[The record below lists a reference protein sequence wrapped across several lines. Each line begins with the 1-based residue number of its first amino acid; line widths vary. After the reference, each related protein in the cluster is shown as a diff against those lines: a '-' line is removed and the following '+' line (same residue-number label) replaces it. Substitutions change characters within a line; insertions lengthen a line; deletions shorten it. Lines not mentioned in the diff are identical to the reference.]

1 MKPITTPNATT
12 SRLGYRPELDGLRG
26 IAIIIVVAIHAS
38 GWPRGG
44 LLGVDIFFTL
54 SGFLITT
61 LLLEEWLAHG
71 SISLRDFYL
80 RRYYRL
86 FPALFVLLATYAMF
100 VVAFSDAGVGMRL
113 RGAGFGITYI
123 ANWVMA
129 FNRPFPEWEI
139 GHLWSLAVEEQFYLL
154 WPAMLVLVLRGVL
167 RGVPDLRRAAWVI
180 LALIVVVIVWRTFL
194 DLRGVDDSRLYFGT
208 DARFDE
214 LLIGCLAGT
223 LFVSR
228 KSGTSRRLP
237 LALGGAAGAAFLGWR
252 IFEPNLRSVWS
263 FKIGFTMF
271 ALATALVI
279 YACVTDSFPVLK
291 RALSARWLVFVG
303 GISYSLYLWHVSAD
317 LFVERLVHLEGA
329 ASIVVEAALAVV
341 VACASYYLI
350 ELPFLRRRRAHQ
362 RLRATKSDV
371 EERRRHGAG
380 EATSESVATP
390 TADARTAE
398 PQAQDQIAAT
408 WPPRTRPSARDG
420 TVPRPR

>member
-1 MKPITTPNATT
+1 MASIDTTKTTT

-26 IAIIIVVAIHAS
+26 IAIIIVVAIHTS

-61 LLLEEWLAHG
+61 LLLEEWLGQG

-80 RRYYRL
+80 RRYFRL
-86 FPALFVLLATYAMF
+86 FPALFVLLAAYAVF
-100 VVAFSDAGVGMRL
+100 VVAFSDGGVGMRL
-113 RGAGFGITYI
+113 RGAGFGLAYV

-139 GHLWSLAVEEQFYLL
+139 GHLWSLAVEEQFYVL
-154 WPAMLVLVLRGVL
+154 WPALLVLLLRRLPNGAA
-167 RGVPDLRRAAWVI
+167 DLRRAAWVI
-180 LALIVVVIVWRTFL
+180 LALIVVVIGWRTFL

-208 DARFDE
+208 DTRFDQ

-228 KSGTSRRLP
+228 RPGAARRVP
-237 LALGGAAGAAFLGWR
+237 VAIGGAIGAAFLGWR
-252 IFEPNLRSVWS
+252 IFEPNLRSAWS
-263 FKIGFTMF
+263 FKIGFTLF
-271 ALATALVI
+271 ALATALMI
-279 YACVTDSFPVLK
+279 YACATDSFPLLK

-317 LFVERLVHLEGA
+317 VFVSRFVRLDGV
-329 ASIVVEAALAVV
+329 ASTVVEIALALV

-350 ELPFLRRRRAHQ
+350 ELPFLRRRRSHQ

-371 EERRRHGAG
+371 EERRRHGA
-380 EATSESVATP
+380 EVATTSQGP
-390 TADARTAE
+390 GAMAAARTAE
-398 PQAQDQIAAT
+398 PEAPGRIAA
-408 WPPRTRPSARDG
+408 S
-420 TVPRPR
+420 